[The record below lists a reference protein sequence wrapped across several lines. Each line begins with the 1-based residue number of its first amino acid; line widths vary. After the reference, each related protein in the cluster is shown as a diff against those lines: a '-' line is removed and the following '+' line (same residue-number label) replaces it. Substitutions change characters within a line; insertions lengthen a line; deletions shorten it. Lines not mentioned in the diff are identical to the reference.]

1 MNNTNNN
8 KKKNQESGLFVSF
21 NQDFSYVFIFFILF
35 FINNIWYK
43 SYKEY
48 AILNNNNHN
57 NKRKIIHTELH

>member
-35 FINNIWYK
+35 FINNI
-43 SYKEY
+43 
-48 AILNNNNHN
+48 
-57 NKRKIIHTELH
+57 